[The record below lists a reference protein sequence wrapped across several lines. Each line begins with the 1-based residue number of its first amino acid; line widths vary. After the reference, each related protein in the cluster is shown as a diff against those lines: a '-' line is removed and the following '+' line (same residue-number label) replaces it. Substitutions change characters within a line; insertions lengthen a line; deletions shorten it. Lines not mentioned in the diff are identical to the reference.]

1 MSDDATLRQ
10 NGTAVSY
17 DLVYF
22 ELKAEVETSMASK
35 NIRAPAKKNSGFVRN
50 LNFPSGKIVRKKSAK
65 MLDDSPRIW
74 LEFGKIIIIKNKS
87 MLCYVMSGLYWL
99 IIVVVARVIF
109 FQPII
114 SIESKPINQIF
125 S

>member
-35 NIRAPAKKNSGFVRN
+35 NICVTAKKNSGFVRN

-65 MLDDSPRIW
+65 MLDGSPRIW

-87 MLCYVMSGLYWL
+87 IPPRKSILKSVGKAYFVESCIFKYFSPML
-99 IIVVVARVIF
+99 
-109 FQPII
+109 
-114 SIESKPINQIF
+114 
-125 S
+125 